1 MEDDQRIIHLWSETL
16 LAAYSKN
23 ATDIHIEPHQDK
35 TLIRFRVDGSL
46 FAFKQLHATH
56 HDHLSAHIK
65 VLANLD
71 IAEKRLPQDGRLSFY
86 LKRDSTHLDCR
97 IATVPT
103 IYGEKIVVRLLTNTN
118 QTLHIDHLQFDPWQ
132 LQQVKNALLSAQ
144 GLILI
149 TGPTGSGKTSTL
161 YSCLTYLNNST
172 RNISTVEDP
181 PEIRLAGINQISLN
195 EKAGFYF
202 PKALRALLRQDPDV
216 IMIGEIRDFE
226 TAQIALQAA
235 QTGHLV
241 LASVHTN
248 NSVATISRLHHL
260 GCEKDVLANSLLLI
274 TAQRLVRKICQHCL
288 LASQPCNYCSNVGYI
303 GRMAIHEVMPF
314 DFTIRQLIQDSNHL
328 YKALSHAKDLGMLDL
343 WSQGMSRVE
352 QGLTSQQEI
361 IAKIGQS
368 L

>member
-1 MEDDQRIIHLWSETL
+1 
-16 LAAYSKN
+16 
-23 ATDIHIEPHQDK
+23 
-35 TLIRFRVDGSL
+35 
-46 FAFKQLHATH
+46 
-56 HDHLSAHIK
+56 
-65 VLANLD
+65 
-71 IAEKRLPQDGRLSFY
+71 
-86 LKRDSTHLDCR
+86 
-97 IATVPT
+97 
-103 IYGEKIVVRLLTNTN
+103 
-118 QTLHIDHLQFDPWQ
+118 
-132 LQQVKNALLSAQ
+132 
-144 GLILI
+144 
-149 TGPTGSGKTSTL
+149 
-161 YSCLTYLNNST
+161 
-172 RNISTVEDP
+172 
-181 PEIRLAGINQISLN
+181 
-195 EKAGFYF
+195 
-202 PKALRALLRQDPDV
+202 
-216 IMIGEIRDFE
+216 MIGEIRDFE

-314 DFTIRQLIQDSNHL
+314 DFTIRQLIQDGKHL

-343 WSQGMSRVE
+343 WSQGLSRVA

-361 IAKIGQS
+361 IAKIGQI